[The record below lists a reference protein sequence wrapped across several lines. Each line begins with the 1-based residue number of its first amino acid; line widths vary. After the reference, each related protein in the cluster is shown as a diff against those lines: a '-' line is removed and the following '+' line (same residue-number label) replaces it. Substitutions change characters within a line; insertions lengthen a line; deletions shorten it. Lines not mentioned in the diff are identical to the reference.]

1 MAVNI
6 DRSNVD
12 QFYRYKMPRLLAK
25 VRTQIYYPLKDF
37 CKYEFGAEEFITIQ
51 NRALCCRQHLQIL
64 A

>member
-25 VRTQIYYPLKDF
+25 VRTQICYSLKDF
-37 CKYEFGAEEFITIQ
+37 CKYEFSAEEFITIH

-64 A
+64 V